1 MFTAVGP
8 SVFSVFADTVAVYAF
23 SRGSARFPALYR
35 CWAAVWPFFFFI
47 PFADAATILTTR
59 LTLAITRAIFVLV
72 ADHWVLVLVTVGQVA
87 TVSAPVHKFGNWNS
101 HIFIIVLLQNPKSTA
116 P

>member
-35 CWAAVWPFFFFI
+35 CWDAVWPFFFLV
-47 PFADAATILTTR
+47 PFADAATRLTTC
-59 LTLAITRAIFVLV
+59 LTLAFTFAIFVLV
-72 ADHWVLVLVTVGQVA
+72 AHHWNLILLTIGQEPAVFAPGHTLGNLLLLV
-87 TVSAPVHKFGNWNS
+87 
-101 HIFIIVLLQNPKSTA
+101 IIT
-116 P
+116 